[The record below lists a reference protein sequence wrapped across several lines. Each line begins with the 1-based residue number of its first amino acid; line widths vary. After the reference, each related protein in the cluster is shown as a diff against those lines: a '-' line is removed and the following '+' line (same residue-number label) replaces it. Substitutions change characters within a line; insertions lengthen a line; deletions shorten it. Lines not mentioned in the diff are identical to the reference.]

1 MFAIFSDTNL
11 STNLT
16 FYILRKN
23 LNKMLAQNL
32 KLLRKAKNM
41 SQEEVA
47 EILGIKRTSLS
58 GYENGTAEP
67 SVEGLLKISDFF
79 KISLDQLIKSDL
91 SKKEEDY
98 LKKLINGLEHD
109 IAGKGLRIVATT
121 VDQENNENIELV
133 PVHARAGYAT
143 GYADPDYIR
152 VLPTFQL
159 PFLSKNKKYRT
170 FPILGDSMPPVS
182 DGSWV
187 TGEYLQN
194 WNFIKDGYPY
204 IVVTLDDGI
213 VFKVLYNR
221 IQQNGSIMLCS
232 TNPQFAPYELQI
244 GQIKEVWKFVHY
256 ISNELPEPNL
266 EKNELTS
273 TVMQL
278 QREMTMLKGK
288 LSNKDLH

>member
-1 MFAIFSDTNL
+1 MS
-11 STNLT
+11 

-23 LNKMLAQNL
+23 FNKMLAQNL

-67 SVEGLLKISDFF
+67 SVEGLLNISDFF

-91 SKKEEDY
+91 SKKDDEY
-98 LKKLINGLEHD
+98 LKKIIKGHEVD

-121 VDQENNENIELV
+121 VDADNNDNIELV
-133 PVHARAGYAT
+133 PVQARAGYAT

-232 TNPQFAPYELQI
+232 TNPQYAPYELQI

-288 LSNKDLH
+288 IANKDLH